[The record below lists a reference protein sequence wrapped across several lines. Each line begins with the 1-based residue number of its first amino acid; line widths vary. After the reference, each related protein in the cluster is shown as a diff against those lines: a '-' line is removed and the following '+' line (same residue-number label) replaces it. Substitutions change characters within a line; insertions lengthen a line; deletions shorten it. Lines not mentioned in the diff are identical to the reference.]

1 MLSYSKYLRNSL
13 LILPIPVVLVNIC
26 RTAQPQ
32 QGKCP
37 AEVQEE
43 AKDRV
48 KALLECF
55 VLYSEID
62 LDYLKS

>member
-1 MLSYSKYLRNSL
+1 MQDSSAAIS
-13 LILPIPVVLVNIC
+13 
-26 RTAQPQ
+26 
-32 QGKCP
+32 KCP

-55 VLYSEID
+55 VLYPEID